1 MENIKLEDRGS
12 TSLFLTSYSE
22 SPMDD
27 TEKVNILN
35 GTGPGS
41 TPQEPLALLAKL
53 SDSETSALESGRIG
67 GHASAAEPGTTPPG
81 IRYGTFI
88 KQSLFLFVTLDCW
101 GKCTI
106 NSTIIP
112 KFHRK

>member
-27 TEKVNILN
+27 TEKVNIVN

-41 TPQEPLALLAKL
+41 TPQDPLALLSKL
-53 SDSETSALESGRIG
+53 SDSETSALESGRSG
-67 GHASAAEPGTTPPG
+67 GLASAGTTPPG
-81 IRYGTFI
+81 TM
-88 KQSLFLFVTLDCW
+88 VTALVEFQPILQPTEGC
-101 GKCTI
+101 
-106 NSTIIP
+106 
-112 KFHRK
+112 